1 MFELILL
8 KAVMEEVQHY
18 LEGMIVDIESG
29 ELDGLDARIVV
40 DAAFERAY
48 GTRKGL
54 LQLIVGHPDKSSEEV
69 AVAQDMLNWASD
81 IVGLC
86 HEADELLGDVE
97 FPTGVKMME
106 SLTVKSIL

>member
-18 LEGMIVDIESG
+18 LEGMIVDIESF
-29 ELDGLDARIVV
+29 DGLDARIVV
-40 DAAFERAY
+40 EAAFERAY
-48 GTRKGL
+48 GTRKEL
-54 LQLIVGHPDKSSEEV
+54 LQLIAGHPDKSSEEV

-97 FPTGVKMME
+97 FP
-106 SLTVKSIL
+106 I